1 MDERIKEEEAR
12 TSNERRLLRL
22 ERDMES
28 MSKDIIADVHEGS
41 KGKKTQDVLE
51 DLSENLKENV
61 AHGIK
66 T

>member
-1 MDERIKEEEAR
+1 M
-12 TSNERRLLRL
+12 SNERRLIRL

-28 MSKDIIADVHEGS
+28 MSKDIIADVNEGS
-41 KGKKTQDVLE
+41 TGNKTQDVLE

>member
-12 TSNERRLLRL
+12 MSNERRLIRL

-28 MSKDIIADVHEGS
+28 MSKDIIADVNEGS
-41 KGKKTQDVLE
+41 KGNNTQDVLE